1 MVSCDFCR
9 VITISDKIDAGP
21 LETLKK
27 LNILKI
33 NQACHEYQWA
43 DICVRVLASQQSSKP
58 NSRCIIYY
66 F

>member
-1 MVSCDFCR
+1 MVSCDFR
-9 VITISDKIDAGP
+9 KVITISDKMNVGP

-33 NQACHEYQWA
+33 NQVRHEYQWA
-43 DICVRVLASQQSSKP
+43 DIYVRVLASKPSSNP
-58 NSRCIIYY
+58 NSRCIFYY